1 MIFVLDDDKQK
12 YTIDSSIYETES
24 NERYNAYI
32 HVIKETLQKKLQISI
47 TAENSLKELKK
58 LEETKTNDDD
68 KENYQCPSYEFK
80 FSSSFVDE
88 EDSLKLFIQYGIKI
102 SPKLAK
108 LNDNAL
114 LDDAILQFC
123 LERVKLYHKEKRFY
137 FFDVLFY
144 GKIIESESNGVS
156 CEKWYKNY
164 SPIVCPISFIV
175 ISQGNHFSLVVTIC
189 KNDKSSANVYM
200 LHLDSL
206 LLHKSTDIQE
216 KLRPIWE
223 NIYKSKLSNI
233 TNVKLHPIISCTVR
247 YNIH

>member
-1 MIFVLDDDKQK
+1 M
-12 YTIDSSIYETES
+12 
-24 NERYNAYI
+24 
-32 HVIKETLQKKLQISI
+32 
-47 TAENSLKELKK
+47 
-58 LEETKTNDDD
+58 ND
-68 KENYQCPSYEFK
+68 
-80 FSSSFVDE
+80 
-88 EDSLKLFIQYGIKI
+88 
-102 SPKLAK
+102 
-108 LNDNAL
+108 
-114 LDDAILQFC
+114 
-123 LERVKLYHKEKRFY
+123 
-137 FFDVLFY
+137 

-233 TNVKLHPIISCTVR
+233 TNVKIHPIISCKVR
-247 YNIH
+247 YNIY

>member
-24 NERYNAYI
+24 NERHYAYI
-32 HVIKETLQKKLQISI
+32 DVIKETLQKKLQISI

-88 EDSLKLFIQYGIKI
+88 EDSLKLFIQYGVKE
-102 SPKLAK
+102 SPNFAK

-114 LDDAILQFC
+114 LDDAILNFC
-123 LERVKLYHKEKRFY
+123 LQRVKLYHYKKRFY
-137 FFDVLFY
+137 FFDVLLY
-144 GKIIESESNGVS
+144 VKIISGVS
-156 CEKWYKNY
+156 FEKWYKNY
-164 SPIVCPISFIV
+164 SPIKCPISFIV

-206 LLHKSTDIQE
+206 SLHKSSDIQE

-223 NIYKSKLSNI
+223 NIYKSNLSNI
-233 TNVKLHPIISCTVR
+233 TNVEIHPIISCTVR